1 MFTFFVFD
9 RKYSFM
15 ANLVLTFITICLK
28 WNFVSRLF
36 RIYRIRWWYS
46 FFDQNY
52 SFWTN
57 FVQKIKIFSLCWNLV
72 LRLIRIC
79 RTSWWCS
86 LFFIWF
92 FFDRKYSFM
101 ANLVTKFNIVCFKW
115 SLVPTIMFTIF
126 SDFLMVEQIFVSPQ
140 VKQSVFLVINWYI
153 RVTGRLNPIQDERGD
168 KKEPLPIF
176 SL

>member
-92 FFDRKYSFM
+92 FFWPKISFYG
-101 ANLVTKFNIVCFKW
+101 KFSYKIQHCLF
-115 SLVPTIMFTIF
+115 
-126 SDFLMVEQIFVSPQ
+126 Q
-140 VKQSVFLVINWYI
+140 VKFGTHNHVHNIFRLFDGWANFCFIASKTKRVFSNKLVYTSY
-153 RVTGRLNPIQDERGD
+153 RTT
-168 KKEPLPIF
+168 
-176 SL
+176 